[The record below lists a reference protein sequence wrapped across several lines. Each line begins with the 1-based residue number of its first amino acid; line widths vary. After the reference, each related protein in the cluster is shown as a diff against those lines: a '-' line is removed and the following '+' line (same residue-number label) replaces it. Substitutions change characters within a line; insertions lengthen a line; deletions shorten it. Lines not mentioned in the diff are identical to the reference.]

1 MVRPE
6 WVRVGVAQVPGG
18 LPATVVAVVFQGPVV
33 HCALRAADGTEL
45 VAHLGPAAATPA
57 FVPGQQVFVDWDP
70 DAPRLLPPAGNG
82 GGA

>member
-6 WVRVGVAQVPGG
+6 RVRVGGAQVPGA
-18 LPATVVAVVFQGPVV
+18 LPAMVVDVVFQGPVV
-33 HCALRAADGTEL
+33 QCALRAADGTAL
-45 VAHLGPAAATPA
+45 VALLGPAAATPTL
-57 FVPGQQVFVDWDP
+57 VPGQQVFVDWDP